1 MSSKII
7 VILVSVL
14 VAVLQARVPR
24 VQAQQTV
31 DLSSPV
37 QTGSRVT
44 YLDLLVKVMPDG
56 KADATANSTIPLRSL
71 SEQSRNEPIAG
82 PIKFDMK
89 PYWFN
94 SDGRQLLML
103 RLDLTAE
110 DANRGTPYEGEAVVL
125 AVFKLEPAPALLD
138 ALEIK
143 TDRFTGFWE
152 DRPLFRLDPRN
163 DAFII
168 SSSHWNAGESYSSLD
183 MLFVDEGRI
192 KSIVRQFIF
201 ETQGCGTTF
210 TESPSFRAIRG
221 LGKYPDV
228 QVLVKVTKEPDEA
241 SCSRRTRGYTR
252 QYQGVYR
259 WNRVRRRYEGGSR
272 QLQALARFNQIRVSS
287 P

>member
-1 MSSKII
+1 MKRII
-7 VILVSVL
+7 LSMLCVL
-14 VAVLQARVPR
+14 VAVSQAGIPR
-24 VQAQQTV
+24 AQGQKTV

-37 QTGSRVT
+37 QKGSRVT
-44 YLDLLVKVMPDG
+44 YLDLLVKLMPDA

-82 PIKFDMK
+82 PIKFDME

-94 SDGRQLLML
+94 SDGKQLLML

-110 DANRGTPYEGEAVVL
+110 DANRGTPYEGEAIVL
-125 AVFKLEPAPALLD
+125 AVFKLVPAPALLD

-143 TDRFTGFWE
+143 TDRFTSFWE

-163 DAFII
+163 DAFIV
-168 SSSHWNAGESYSSLD
+168 SSTHWNAGESFTSLD

-192 KSIVRQFIF
+192 KSIASQFIF
-201 ETQGCGTTF
+201 ETQGCRTTF
-210 TESPSFRAIRG
+210 TEKPSFRAIASG
-221 LGKYPDV
+221 KKYPDV

-241 SCSRRTRGYTR
+241 SCSRRTSGYTR

-259 WNRVRRRYEGGSR
+259 WNAVRRRYEGGSR
-272 QLQALARFNQIRVSS
+272 QLQALVRFNKMRVSS